1 MPVTMHVTNS
11 EKGGSGIASTTA
23 PVVAVK
29 DPYALSKDNP
39 FYNVA
44 NQLKK
49 EREEKES
56 AAKKSKD
63 KKNAQY
69 FSSNI
74 QSFVKSVNDVGGYV
88 GKEIGS
94 WSDQQK
100 VNDYLGMYDSLS
112 ENYKKLQDA
121 FVGNDYLR
129 DSMSEEDYKKTSEA
143 MDAIGKALDDGA
155 SYVRQAGEVYGQFGN
170 ADEYNRHVKLSGMSA
185 ENLQKMVD
193 SLDAE
198 REARDKSP
206 ASYEETLVAG
216 DRVEIPTKAY
226 EQFLKDSDAERVLYT
241 SYLNNAKYNEG
252 VKKYG
257 VDPKNMTYSEIMGIV
272 NSQAAYRRNPDV
284 YDFVRSFYDS
294 QNENYWYEKKA
305 EEFVDGLDAHERY
318 LYKKVIDMPAGG
330 LGMSGAVPANATNP
344 TKVNEIVKE
353 ISERTGDSEDVVKQ
367 NIELA
372 RWYFDSQKRAE
383 QQKNISEYV
392 GENVGN
398 AALANTGSILI
409 KLPAGVA
416 AFIDQ
421 TGQTIGNK
429 LSGTDAPVN
438 PNTPGQ
444 SLLNVSNDI
453 RDATRKQIEKKVS
466 AKLPTGAN
474 LGVFVYD
481 TIMNTAD
488 VVAQSL
494 VGGFVG
500 RGIGYALGLGA
511 DGINKAISAT
521 TGMIASSTAAANTV
535 QESLEDGYSNGMAV
549 ARGAIAGAIESIV
562 EAVQIDRLLKGLA
575 GGDSAIKAVLKG
587 ALSEGTEEVVTNI
600 LTEDLV
606 EFFSGNGTRISRL
619 TAEYEAAGYSKEGAL
634 RKAALDV
641 IGQDAETFVS
651 AAITGAV
658 FGGTEAAATRANDKA
673 NTKLAQDGINN
684 RIGGIGEIEFLKA
697 VNGEMVSAAEE
708 FNRTHN
714 DAQYKAVDD
723 EVLRRIAYI
732 QSVKEDIRNNSSLR
746 NVIGESGIQ
755 QEIQKLDANVQTLSE
770 IRSLIESG
778 RYDPSYQAEL
788 ILAKEEDLSKTTE
801 EQAKSQRNIL
811 KAAQM
816 YLSAFGSEKKAVEAA
831 KKTAAQENAR
841 AAELSAERSRL
852 TEALT
857 TADETQKVEINRRLQ
872 EIGKEIKRTA
882 RNVIR
887 AGKVEKALG
896 DQYRSAINSALGGN
910 EKELS
915 KRLTNAL
922 GRDVKV
928 AYDDNAKGFSSMKT
942 GADSST
948 LTVNPELILRTENAL
963 RQEFGEEYTGNLA
976 KEKLVHE
983 IAHAAA
989 RSDANFDAKVLDI
1002 YHLLRDNGLITDDD
1016 IDEAAT
1022 REAYKDTLKRY
1033 MATEP
1038 AKAEVRRLVEAG
1050 NAEADAIAAV
1060 ENAYIGEELVAQTLE
1075 WMERATNGQ
1084 LSREILGEKRN
1095 VFVQALNRIAEI
1107 FRSVAAKLKG
1117 VDNVNAAKT
1126 AGFADKIER
1135 FAREFAERGVAEM
1148 NEGKADA
1155 SQESAGA
1162 TQSADNAQGNSG
1174 EGAVASSESE
1184 ATTGTQE
1191 EDERQSLDVRTVEA
1205 VKNSEP
1211 VSGEDEVRY
1220 SIEFN
1225 EKMMDAARRANNG
1238 AVTKRIMD
1246 KAESDRAAVKRLF
1259 TDPKTSA
1266 SLGLPPDIIGK
1277 TYIPNSSYSGTE
1289 ENTTVCPRSLAA
1301 DALMDAVAESIGRPL
1316 TVEDTLAIS
1325 QEYWKYTDTP
1335 ECLYCYVA
1343 MDRKAYREFLGSY
1356 LKQRDDVLADI
1367 SSGMDKEAAYS
1378 KFLDGR
1384 KPTANMRKRFDMW
1397 VRNAEKGADLISTA
1411 DLASDDAMQKAAARG
1426 KNVRDQINDARKYAQ
1441 SASWAKKRIG
1451 YAAYDGHILRWKQN
1465 RIDSLN
1471 SHYGLRMYSF
1481 SDFSPAFILEN
1492 MQMITDAAV
1501 RKLKILAYTKD
1512 LNFVKIFAKTGMNI
1526 NVSVFAHEGKN
1537 GVMAQDGMQGADWTK
1552 ARKLRD
1558 EYGNVGITFVATN
1571 DGQVDWALA
1580 QEQDWI
1586 DVVIPFHL
1594 VRTGA
1599 KVADSFGWKNYTAM
1613 SSDVKTKAWTSANA
1627 ASVYPTEHQ
1636 NNKEKYFEALR
1647 KNNLEPRFAQWA
1659 ENPNYM
1665 KLVNETRQSAAE
1677 TSPVQPVFDLGAA
1690 EDAIEEMRKRGG
1702 YYVPIGGSEEVMRE
1716 IADEIASGI
1725 DGDERHSLATSI
1737 YIKDGHTDNGETVD
1751 FVNLILD
1758 GKKKGETRT
1767 HKSLTRKWVGIAKDG
1782 YVYGRVRFGD
1792 PYLIDKDSP
1801 EYADSYIEGTEYDIA
1816 DGEQKYY
1823 YPILEVED
1831 FRDAPKPITKHG
1843 NYAQYE
1849 DEDGGEDAEDV
1860 RYSYKFTT
1868 DGRPVAVIE
1877 EDILN
1882 GVPQNEWRS
1891 VAKKVLSKR
1900 FPDGVMVNGELVKVN
1915 RDSRNEFAKSA
1926 YSERLRRKKIDRFA
1940 DKMRLA
1946 ASLDDVIIA
1955 STNRIRDGVLL
1966 HDRDDNYVDF
1976 SHGDVLLL
1984 VDGKK
1989 YKADVVIGYTDQGE
2003 TVFYDVVRLSPTTFD
2018 IKNSGNN
2025 GHRDPA
2031 SASPNINVSATGK
2044 SVPQPEQKVKTSGE
2058 DSRSSLVLD
2067 SDYMSAIKRGDMA
2080 EVQRMVDEAA
2090 KAAGYAVKAYH
2101 GTPDFGFTVFD
2112 PSKSDDNTT
2121 LFFTESIDVAKTY
2134 AGRDVGGTKDI
2145 KDAKSF
2151 EYERGRKYTEEELK
2165 AAHDYVQKHYHVYGN
2180 TKINVEKQTVTHAG
2194 TRYSAKQIMDMA
2206 DRIAKKGIYGVYLNT
2221 DGFLVVDA
2229 NGERW
2234 SAIDAPEDFYE
2245 VTNNNLWGE
2254 KVPFVGTR
2262 DYARYAK
2269 LKGYRGITFKNVH
2282 DIGSRNTPVEHR
2294 IVKDGTALSTIH
2306 VLFDSNQVKS
2316 ADPVTYD
2323 DNGNVIPLS
2332 ERFNTD
2338 NEDIRYSLSDEQ
2350 RMKRQAENIAFLKKQ
2365 IQRGRSYAVSPS
2377 ALDKVWTEL
2386 RRGYGIDKADEQTV
2400 RDMFKIVDD
2409 MSMHKMNA
2417 DEGMARLNAMAREV
2431 LTNVYQIDDH
2441 LMREN
2446 EAFIQY
2452 IRSTPLSVPADN
2464 ESDLGG
2470 KYGDYRNANRRYVNL
2485 SREGTP
2491 VDSVYEQICDMF
2503 PGILNRSLKNPVE
2516 QIHAIVKEMRKLDPV
2531 DKPKYSDTMDS
2542 AAESFVSDVM
2552 AKMDRYSRKTFR
2564 SKSERDKEILRENAE
2579 RQAAAERNRSDVLR
2593 AREAEEYEKRVKRM
2607 ETQNRNTVNAYEARI
2622 QGIET
2627 AAARDAKEYERLLDR
2642 YMNRVQRLE
2651 DRERVRTLATY
2662 SDDIR
2667 RDARAIR
2674 SAAVSPNQKKF
2685 VPEDYRSA
2693 VQFVANWLEA
2703 VSRDGKKLGEPSDSW
2718 AAFPYVRSAFQ
2729 NLTQLYGEDFGA
2741 ISSTLLNQMESFV
2754 SDLSKLPQLSG
2765 SGVSSTAPAL
2775 TNQVAEYS
2783 GGLSDLGKATVFMQ
2797 DAYKLGRLLRK
2808 AIIDQ
2813 NRMVLDGK
2821 IRGANY
2827 IAGELVDDL
2836 NNRRNVEKEFNTLE
2850 TDEKG
2855 RIRSS
2860 SDSGKILERMEKS
2873 SRKTRRWISLNTMDG
2888 YSFLRRMGKVGDAL
2902 YDTLRAA
2909 QSEQIMHVQEYVKT
2923 LQDKLLKDQQ
2933 DGAKGVDLS
2942 RYIGDKQKTVT
2953 VTLSSGKKYTMTAAQ
2968 AMTIVTLY
2976 EREAGKSHIENGG
2989 VRLVHPKDKTLSA
3002 AVALKAEDVAA
3013 IAQNLDEDDRRVMK
3027 VMNDFIREQ
3036 CTEWGNEATLVRYGF
3051 HRFNA
3056 QHYFPITVDRN
3067 ALPSNVSAEGAK
3079 DYLQFNVQNV
3089 GFAKAADASA
3099 KAPVVID
3106 SFISVINRHVEGMAT
3121 YAAYLNAEDIVNRLM
3136 SAPGVKDAMQRSLG
3150 TGSVKYMTDMMT
3162 ELKQGNRGGSEDS
3175 LTQWWNKSAGHY
3187 KSAAVSYNLSTA
3199 LKQPLSIIRAAAVL
3213 DPKYILA
3220 AKRVPFSGTGK
3231 AAHEEMM
3238 QYSGIGVKKSVG
3250 YSDVG
3255 ISRDIN
3261 AQIGYEKK
3269 DLSKKVRNVSE
3280 FGMALAGYMDET
3292 TWDSIW
3298 IACREEVKDKKPDL
3312 TANHEA
3318 FMNEVAKRFAEVVA
3332 QTQVVDSPLDSSPLS
3347 RSKNPLARNVFAFT
3361 SEPIKG
3367 FNLLMN
3373 AMDDLINAEKGSI
3386 RQKQAAAQMARTA
3399 VITLVGWAAEASISA
3414 AFQMIR
3420 DEDDDE
3426 GEIAKEFGVKFGK
3439 QMLSNAY
3446 NAVPYVGQAVDIIL
3460 DAWKGYDFTDM
3471 GIAPL
3476 VEVIDSAKSVMDT
3489 LRNPENKSETFVKA
3503 GRDLVESMATFFGIP
3518 IRNFNRDVVA
3528 GLRLFFHSTNLYT
3541 AEYEMQKWFY
3551 NPKSSTAR
3559 EKHEFNSLLT
3569 DAYLSGNKKAFE
3581 HIYNDMRSMGL
3592 SPQTI
3597 MNGIAKDAYAQ
3608 DITSTGSTLTRY
3620 TPGSDA
3626 WYIGMKGIFD
3636 RDLTAPDGLEKELTR
3651 LYKATEEKGVL
3662 PKYKSDSYTVDG
3674 EAKELSVKD
3683 HEAVLAEYSKLYYEI
3698 ATILRNSPAYKNAD
3712 DTLKAYWMAQAERY
3726 AGAISI
3732 YRVDSEY
3739 NLRTKWWEKMKD
3751 KPYYDVAGY
3760 IITNLKP
3767 SKEDE

>member
-1 MPVTMHVTNS
+1 MPVEMRVTTM
-11 EKGGSGIASTTA
+11 EKGGSGNASTNTIGA
-23 PVVAVK
+23 K
-29 DPYALSKDNP
+29 NNSYTLSESNP
-39 FYNVA
+39 LYEA
-44 NQLKK
+44 SLRYKKKK
-49 EREEKES
+49 EEELEQENQKKLSEKRESDKKKAEYFSKTIQPFVSAYNQIVDATKGYFEGWQDERES
-56 AAKKSKD
+56 AYTKGMFTSLQENLQKL
-63 KKNAQY
+63 KN
-69 FSSNI
+69 
-74 QSFVKSVNDVGGYV
+74 SVSDNSYLQEVMSPDDYE
-88 GKEIGS
+88 KAISDLDLIGS
-94 WSDQQK
+94 
-100 VNDYLGMYDSLS
+100 SLS
-112 ENYKKLQDA
+112 DA
-121 FVGNDYLR
+121 VDYVSNASSVYSQFSDA
-129 DSMSEEDYKKTSEA
+129 DS
-143 MDAIGKALDDGA
+143 
-155 SYVRQAGEVYGQFGN
+155 
-170 ADEYNRHVKLSGMSA
+170 YNKHTRLSGMSA
-185 ENLQKMVD
+185 DDLQKQRDALDASREAKKQGMTTLTSSRD
-193 SLDAE
+193 QKKALDQLEEERPAYDAE
-198 REARDKSP
+198 RA
-206 ASYEETLVAG
+206 L
-216 DRVEIPTKAY
+216 
-226 EQFLKDSDAERVLYT
+226 LT

-257 VDPKNMTYSEIMGIV
+257 VDPKNMTYSEIKGIV
-272 NSQAAYRRNPDV
+272 DSQSAFRRNPDV
-284 YDFVRSFYDS
+284 YDFVRWFYDS
-294 QNENYWYEKKA
+294 KDENYWYGKKA
-305 EEFVDGLDAHERY
+305 EEFVAGLDAHDRY
-318 LYKKVIDMPAGG
+318 LYKKVADL
-330 LGMSGAVPANATNP
+330 LGTNGPGAVGAPGAVAAYGEVP
-344 TKVNEIVKE
+344 TVSAVTKKVNDLTKE
-353 ISERTGDSEDVVKQ
+353 ISERTGESEDVVKQ
-367 NIELA
+367 NIQMA
-372 RWYFDSQKRAE
+372 QWVFDAQNRAE
-383 QQKNISEYV
+383 QQEKISEYV
-392 GENVGN
+392 GENAGN
-398 AALANTGSILI
+398 AVLANAGSVLMNI
-409 KLPAGVA
+409 PAGTL
-416 AFIDQ
+416 AFLDQ
-421 TGQTIGNK
+421 AGQAVGNK

-453 RDATRKQIEKKVS
+453 RDSTRKQIEKKVS

-474 LGVFVYD
+474 LGVFAYD
-481 TIMNTAD
+481 MLMNTAD

-494 VGGFVG
+494 VGGVVG
-500 RGIGYALGLGA
+500 RGIGSALGLGA
-511 DGINKAISAT
+511 KGINKAISAT

-606 EFFSGNGTRISRL
+606 EFFFGNGTRISRL

-658 FGGTEAAATRANDKA
+658 FGGTEAAANRANDKA

-697 VNGEMVSAAEE
+697 VNGEMASAAEE

-723 EVLRRIAYI
+723 EVLRRIQYI
-732 QSVKEDIRNNSSLR
+732 QNVKEDIQKNSSLR

-770 IRSLIESG
+770 IHSLIESG

-788 ILAKEEDLSKTTE
+788 ISAKEEDLSKTTE
-801 EQAKSQRNIL
+801 EQAKSQRNVL

-857 TADETQKVEINRRLQ
+857 TADETQKVEINRRIQ
-872 EIGKEIKRTA
+872 EIGREIKRTA

-922 GRDVKV
+922 GREVKV

-942 GADSST
+942 GKDSST

-1095 VFVQALNRIAEI
+1095 IFVQALNRIAEI
-1107 FRSVAAKLKG
+1107 FRSVAAKMKG

-1184 ATTGTQE
+1184 ASTGTQG
-1191 EDERQSLDVRTVEA
+1191 EDERQSLVIGEETAVAEEGDTRYSIKSMRHDIAEGKMFDDLVSVGVFSREEADTLRDNLNKLVNYMIPFAGTVDMNEEYGRSNRPFRAYKPNSDPLYVISLDFSTLCRKRLMTQYVIEQLQLRENRPMTAEEQIAIRSMLLDYRKQNKALQVACAMCYVEA
-1205 VKNSEP
+1205 ARLKAPKQMERFFTNTEDILKTYFAKKDSEFNAKVRKAQEDFKVSRGYEADTPKSGMKGKDVTALNKMSSDMRRAYEPGKEQMAIIETAKKLPRSTFLTAANLTELSVNHPEIYDAYTSHIRASTRSKSLEGDIPYYYGDSEGIVSDSFIENVNAENGFRFDSWSDFQMKHMLDMITAVIELSVRKSKMHGYTKFPEMVRIFGKTGMMFNLSGVAAGNGFDADGNLAFSDVEGMAYEDAVKLRSDFPETAGFQCIGVSHDHIRALLRSGDIDYVIPYHTSGLNATLRRMVDIYGWKDYTGVQNAKKDPNAKKPANAENWQVEP
-1211 VSGEDEVRY
+1211 VWSEFFVSDGKDGYDCMKKTAQRYIDMCHERGLIPKFDEFTDEPNYWKLLIDRKMVNQKTGALIEQKPVRPDFDFGLIEDEVKREVSEY
-1220 SIEFN
+1220 DPKLEQDALNYVVDNFDAIGSRIRELKKIAPKKKLQTVGN
-1225 EKMMDAARRANNG
+1225 EVLQAYAEGSKVVEDERQSLEVKPSTITAAMDA
-1238 AVTKRIMD
+1238 
-1246 KAESDRAAVKRLF
+1246 
-1259 TDPKTSA
+1259 
-1266 SLGLPPDIIGK
+1266 
-1277 TYIPNSSYSGTE
+1277 
-1289 ENTTVCPRSLAA
+1289 
-1301 DALMDAVAESIGRPL
+1301 
-1316 TVEDTLAIS
+1316 
-1325 QEYWKYTDTP
+1325 
-1335 ECLYCYVA
+1335 
-1343 MDRKAYREFLGSY
+1343 
-1356 LKQRDDVLADI
+1356 
-1367 SSGMDKEAAYS
+1367 
-1378 KFLDGR
+1378 
-1384 KPTANMRKRFDMW
+1384 
-1397 VRNAEKGADLISTA
+1397 
-1411 DLASDDAMQKAAARG
+1411 
-1426 KNVRDQINDARKYAQ
+1426 
-1441 SASWAKKRIG
+1441 
-1451 YAAYDGHILRWKQN
+1451 
-1465 RIDSLN
+1465 
-1471 SHYGLRMYSF
+1471 
-1481 SDFSPAFILEN
+1481 
-1492 MQMITDAAV
+1492 
-1501 RKLKILAYTKD
+1501 
-1512 LNFVKIFAKTGMNI
+1512 
-1526 NVSVFAHEGKN
+1526 
-1537 GVMAQDGMQGADWTK
+1537 
-1552 ARKLRD
+1552 
-1558 EYGNVGITFVATN
+1558 
-1571 DGQVDWALA
+1571 
-1580 QEQDWI
+1580 
-1586 DVVIPFHL
+1586 
-1594 VRTGA
+1594 
-1599 KVADSFGWKNYTAM
+1599 
-1613 SSDVKTKAWTSANA
+1613 
-1627 ASVYPTEHQ
+1627 
-1636 NNKEKYFEALR
+1636 
-1647 KNNLEPRFAQWA
+1647 
-1659 ENPNYM
+1659 
-1665 KLVNETRQSAAE
+1665 
-1677 TSPVQPVFDLGAA
+1677 
-1690 EDAIEEMRKRGG
+1690 
-1702 YYVPIGGSEEVMRE
+1702 
-1716 IADEIASGI
+1716 
-1725 DGDERHSLATSI
+1725 
-1737 YIKDGHTDNGETVD
+1737 
-1751 FVNLILD
+1751 
-1758 GKKKGETRT
+1758 
-1767 HKSLTRKWVGIAKDG
+1767 
-1782 YVYGRVRFGD
+1782 
-1792 PYLIDKDSP
+1792 
-1801 EYADSYIEGTEYDIA
+1801 
-1816 DGEQKYY
+1816 
-1823 YPILEVED
+1823 
-1831 FRDAPKPITKHG
+1831 
-1843 NYAQYE
+1843 
-1849 DEDGGEDAEDV
+1849 
-1860 RYSYKFTT
+1860 
-1868 DGRPVAVIE
+1868 
-1877 EDILN
+1877 
-1882 GVPQNEWRS
+1882 
-1891 VAKKVLSKR
+1891 
-1900 FPDGVMVNGELVKVN
+1900 
-1915 RDSRNEFAKSA
+1915 
-1926 YSERLRRKKIDRFA
+1926 
-1940 DKMRLA
+1940 
-1946 ASLDDVIIA
+1946 
-1955 STNRIRDGVLL
+1955 
-1966 HDRDDNYVDF
+1966 
-1976 SHGDVLLL
+1976 
-1984 VDGKK
+1984 
-1989 YKADVVIGYTDQGE
+1989 
-2003 TVFYDVVRLSPTTFD
+2003 
-2018 IKNSGNN
+2018 
-2025 GHRDPA
+2025 
-2031 SASPNINVSATGK
+2031 
-2044 SVPQPEQKVKTSGE
+2044 
-2058 DSRSSLVLD
+2058 
-2067 SDYMSAIKRGDMA
+2067 DYMSAVERGDTETAQM
-2080 EVQRMVDEAA
+2080 MVDEAA
-2090 KAAGYAVKAYH
+2090 NVSMSKSKIRDKSGKLIPVYH
-2101 GTPDFGFTVFD
+2101 GTRDMFYKFDTSVNGGVNGTAEGFGIYTSDNPEVAAAYGD
-2112 PSKSDDNTT
+2112 RQIKMYANITKPATSTKKTITKSS
-2121 LFFTESIDVAKTY
+2121 LVKL
-2134 AGRDVGGTKDI
+2134 I
-2145 KDAKSF
+2145 KDTCQ
-2151 EYERGRKYTEEELK
+2151 R
-2165 AAHDYVQKHYHVYGN
+2165 Q
-2180 TKINVEKQTVTHAG
+2180 
-2194 TRYSAKQIMDMA
+2194 AKQMVEDGEYDSVREAIFDTWVSNYTYTYGSGMDAAYRETAENILNMNDNDMDIVQEIMSGMA
-2206 DRIAKKGIYGVYLNT
+2206 IRDYEEAYDFYHNSLTPITGI
-2221 DGFLVVDA
+2221 DGFVTAWEDA
-2229 NGERW
+2229 
-2234 SAIDAPEDFYE
+2234 A
-2245 VTNNNLWGE
+2245 TGE
-2254 KVPFVGTR
+2254 KSNIIL
-2262 DYARYAK
+2262 A
-2269 LKGYRGITFKNVH
+2269 
-2282 DIGSRNTPVEHR
+2282 
-2294 IVKDGTALSTIH
+2294 
-2306 VLFDSNQVKS
+2306 FDSHQLKS
-2316 ADPVTYD
+2316 ADAVTKD

-2332 ERFNTD
+2332 ERFNTEND
-2338 NEDIRYSLSDEQ
+2338 DIRYSLSDEQ

-2365 IQRGRSYAVSPS
+2365 IQRGRSYAVSSS
-2377 ALDKVWTEL
+2377 ALDKVWAEL

-2400 RDMFKIVDD
+2400 RDMFEIVDA
-2409 MSMHKMNA
+2409 MSMHKMDV

-2431 LTNVYQIDDH
+2431 LTNVYQVDDR

-2470 KYGDYRNANRRYVNL
+2470 KYGDYRNENRRYVNL

-2491 VDSVYEQICDMF
+2491 VESVYEQICDMF
-2503 PGILNRSLKNPVE
+2503 PGILDRSVTHPAD
-2516 QIHAIVKEMRKLDPV
+2516 QIHEIVDAMRSMDPEETPV
-2531 DKPKYSDTMDS
+2531 YSEVLGS
-2542 AAESFVSDVM
+2542 AAESFVSDIM
-2552 AKMDRYSRKTFR
+2552 AKMDRYSRETFR
-2564 SKSERDKEILRENAE
+2564 AKSDREKEILRENAE

-2627 AAARDAKEYERLLDR
+2627 AAARDAMQYREIINNLQNRMDEISVKNDR
-2642 YMNRVQRLE
+2642 R
-2651 DRERVRTLATY
+2651 DY
-2662 SDDIR
+2662 SSAIR
-2667 RDARAIR
+2667 RDARVIR
-2674 SAAVSPNQKKF
+2674 SAAVSPNQKRYI
-2685 VPEDYRSA
+2685 PEEHRKTIERIAEFLDK
-2693 VQFVANWLEA
+2693 
-2703 VSRDGKKLGEPSDSW
+2703 VSRYNGTYRMDMADMAVYKDIQSLAP
-2718 AAFPYVRSAFQ
+2718 
-2729 NLTQLYGEDFGA
+2729 LYGEDFADTAAYLVNEIDWTAGA
-2741 ISSTLLNQMESFV
+2741 DMAEDRV
-2754 SDLSKLPQLSG
+2754 
-2765 SGVSSTAPAL
+2765 APMVAL
-2775 TNQVAEYS
+2775 RVANN
-2783 GGLSDLGKATVFMQ
+2783 
-2797 DAYKLGRLLRK
+2797 AYKLGRLLRTSI
-2808 AIIDQ
+2808 ARQ

-2821 IRGANY
+2821 SRNANY
-2827 IAGELVDDL
+2827 ISGELIDSL

-2855 RIRSS
+2855 KLLSS
-2860 SDSGKILERMEKS
+2860 SDSGKLLERMEKRT
-2873 SRKTRRWISLNTMDG
+2873 RKTRKWISLNTMDG

-2953 VTLSSGKKYTMTAAQ
+2953 VTLSSGEKYTMTAAQ

-3002 AVALKAEDVAA
+3002 AVALKAADVAA
-3013 IAQNLDEDDRRVMK
+3013 IEQKLDADDRLVMK

-3036 CTEWGNEATLVRYGF
+3036 CTEWGNEATLERYGF
-3051 HRFNA
+3051 YRFNT

-3106 SFISVINRHVEGMAT
+3106 SFINVINRHVEGMAT
-3121 YAAYLNAEDIVNRLM
+3121 YSAYLNAEDIVNRLM

-3199 LKQPLSIIRAAAVL
+3199 LKQPISIVRAAAVL

-3255 ISRDIN
+3255 VSRDIN

-3269 DLSKKVRNVSE
+3269 DLSKKVRDVSE
-3280 FGMALAGYMDET
+3280 FGMALAGYMDER

-3312 TANHEA
+3312 TANHDA

-3399 VITLVGWAAEASISA
+3399 VITVVGWAAEASISA

-3518 IRNFNRDVVA
+3518 IRNFNRDA
-3528 GLRLFFHSTNLYT
+3528 IAAARLFFHSTDWYT
-3541 AEYEMQKWFY
+3541 AEYEMQKIFY

-3597 MNGIAKDAYAQ
+3597 MNGIVKDAYAQ
-3608 DITSTGSTLTRY
+3608 DITSSGTTLTRY

-3636 RDLTAPDGLEKELTR
+3636 RDLSAPDGLEKELTR

-3674 EAKELSVKD
+3674 ESREMSVKD
-3683 HEAVLAEYSKLYYEI
+3683 HEAVLSEYSKLYYEI

-3739 NLRTKWWEKMKD
+3739 ALRTKWWEKMKD

>member
-1 MPVTMHVTNS
+1 MPVEMRVTTM
-11 EKGGSGIASTTA
+11 EKGGSGNASTNTI
-23 PVVAVK
+23 K
-29 DPYALSKDNP
+29 NTNNSYTLSESNP
-39 FYNVA
+39 LYEA
-44 NQLKK
+44 SLRYKKKK
-49 EREEKES
+49 EEQEEQENQKKLSEKKES
-56 AAKKSKD
+56 D
-63 KKNAQY
+63 KKKAEY
-69 FSSNI
+69 FTKTI
-74 QSFVKSVNDVGGYV
+74 QPFVSAYNQVVDVSKGYFEGWQGEEDSKYTKGLFTSLQDNYNKLKDAV
-88 GKEIGS
+88 TDNSYLQEVMSPEDYEKTISDLDLIG
-94 WSDQQK
+94 
-100 VNDYLGMYDSLS
+100 NSLS
-112 ENYKKLQDA
+112 DAVNYVSNASSVYSQFTDA
-121 FVGNDYLR
+121 
-129 DSMSEEDYKKTSEA
+129 DS
-143 MDAIGKALDDGA
+143 
-155 SYVRQAGEVYGQFGN
+155 
-170 ADEYNRHVKLSGMSA
+170 YNKHTRLSGMTS
-185 ENLQKMVD
+185 EELQKEID
-193 SLDAE
+193 ALDKQISAMGNGDLFYDTMYVMGQPMKKSTEMSEKYESNLAELE
-198 REARDKSP
+198 REKK
-206 ASYEETLVAG
+206 EL
-216 DRVEIPTKAY
+216 
-226 EQFLKDSDAERVLYT
+226 T
-241 SYLNNAKYNEG
+241 SYRDAASLGENS
-252 VKKYG
+252 KKYG
-257 VDPKNMTYSEIMGIV
+257 VDPSKLSYEELTAYV
-272 NSQAAYRRNPDV
+272 NDGNLSIKEPEK
-284 YDFVRSFYDS
+284 YDFIKSY
-294 QNENYWYEKKA
+294 Y
-305 EEFVDGLDAHERY
+305 DGLDANEKADLFVKGLDPTTKDLYEKASELITKNSASNVAFSQTGSTLMEASADLKRVDELIGIISSRTGFDEQTVRKNIGMVQRYMNAERMEETGKAVAKAVDKDPV
-318 LYKKVIDMPAGG
+318 LSNIASVGLNLGGG
-330 LGMSGAVPANATNP
+330 LV
-344 TKVNEIVKE
+344 
-353 ISERTGDSEDVVKQ
+353 
-367 NIELA
+367 
-372 RWYFDSQKRAE
+372 
-383 QQKNISEYV
+383 
-392 GENVGN
+392 
-398 AALANTGSILI
+398 ALA
-409 KLPAGVA
+409 
-416 AFIDQ
+416 DQ
-421 TGQTIGNK
+421 VGQTIANK
-429 LSGTDAPVN
+429 IAGENEDIDT
-438 PNTPGQ
+438 NTAAQ
-444 SLLNVSNDI
+444 SIVKISDDI
-453 RDATRKQIEKKVS
+453 RNTTRKKIEKSTNVT
-466 AKLPTGAN
+466 LPSGAN
-474 LGVFVYD
+474 LGAYLYD
-481 TIMNTAD
+481 TAMGLAD
-488 VVAQSL
+488 VVAQTAT
-494 VGGFVG
+494 G
-500 RGIGYALGLGA
+500 RVIGAGLTGKAL
-511 DGINKAISAT
+511 NNAISST
-521 TGMIASSTAAANTV
+521 TSLIVGSNSAASTV
-535 QESLEDGYSNGMAV
+535 QESVENG
-549 ARGAIAGAIESIV
+549 ESSV
-562 EAVQIDRLLKGLA
+562 KALAKGLA
-575 GGDSAIKAVLKG
+575 VGLTESLIEKAGIDNVLNATLRGDAAAKVILRG
-587 ALSEGTEEVVTNI
+587 ALAEGTEEVLTNI
-600 LTEDLV
+600 ATEDFLEAYV
-606 EFFSGNGTRISRL
+606 FNGSTRYQKAFESYINQGLSR
-619 TAEYEAAGYSKEGAL
+619 EDAAKRASA
-634 RKAALDV
+634 DV
-641 IGQDAETFVS
+641 VAQDAETFLSS
-651 AAITGAV
+651 AFIGAV
-658 FGGTEAAATRANDKA
+658 FGGVTAVSNRANDKA

-684 RIGGIGEIEFLKA
+684 RIGGIGEIEFLKS
-697 VNGEMVSAAEE
+697 VNEEMASAAEE

-714 DAQYKAVDD
+714 DAQYKAVED
-723 EVLRRIAYI
+723 EVLRRITYI

-746 NVIGESGIQ
+746 NVIGESGIE
-755 QEIQKLDANVQTLSE
+755 QEIQKLDANEQTLSE
-770 IRSLIESG
+770 IRALIDSG
-778 RYDPSYQAEL
+778 NYDVSYQAEL
-788 ILAKEEDLSKTTE
+788 IRAKEEDLTKTTE
-801 EQAKSQRNIL
+801 EQAKSQRNVL

-831 KKTAAQENAR
+831 KKTAAQEKAR
-841 AAELSAERSRL
+841 AVELSAERNRL

-857 TADETQKVEINRRLQ
+857 TADETQKVEINRRIQ
-872 EIGKEIKRTA
+872 EIGREIKRTA

-922 GRDVKV
+922 GREVKV
-928 AYDDNAKGFSSMKT
+928 AYDDNANGFSSMKT

-989 RSDANFDAKVLDI
+989 RSDANFDANVLEI

-1148 NEGKADA
+1148 NEGKGIA
-1155 SQESAGA
+1155 SQESTGA
-1162 TQSADNAQGNSG
+1162 TQSADKARGNSG
-1174 EGAVASSESE
+1174 EGAGASGESE

-1191 EDERQSLDVRTVEA
+1191 EDERHSLDVRVVEA
-1205 VKNSEP
+1205 VRNGEP

-1238 AVTKRIMD
+1238 AVENRIMD
-1246 KAESDRAAVKRLF
+1246 KAESDRLAVKRLF

-1367 SSGMDKEAAYS
+1367 YSGMDKESAYS

-1397 VRNAEKGADLISTA
+1397 VRNADNGADMISME
-1411 DLASDDAMQKAAARG
+1411 DLASDDAMQKAADRG
-1426 KNVRDQINDARKYAQ
+1426 RNVRDQVNDARKYAQ

-1501 RKLKILAYTKD
+1501 RKLKMLAYTKD

-1537 GVMAQDGMQGADWTK
+1537 GVMAPDGMQGADWTK

-1580 QEQDWI
+1580 QDWI

-1665 KLVNETRQSAAE
+1665 KLVNETRQSAEE

-1725 DGDERHSLATSI
+1725 DGDERHSLDVEGDKITPTSTDAERMRI
-1737 YIKDGHTDNGETVD
+1737 LSGKTITDPPHASDLPDSSDISSWDDIDSRFGKEKLALVKKLASEFGVFKDYKNADIDLSFEFSANNFRESYSKQGRSYKRFAKMFSVFDGVVEKAVGIEAHLRDDYKPDPTLRNMYVLVSAFADGDEFIPVKMEIKEFSDKKNKLYVA
-1751 FVNLILD
+1751 VSLD
-1758 GKKKGETRT
+1758 GIKK
-1767 HKSLTRKWVGIAKDG
+1767 
-1782 YVYGRVRFGD
+1782 
-1792 PYLIDKDSP
+1792 
-1801 EYADSYIEGTEYDIA
+1801 TEVWK
-1816 DGEQKYY
+1816 Q
-1823 YPILEVED
+1823 
-1831 FRDAPKPITKHG
+1831 G
-1843 NYAQYE
+1843 NTASS
-1849 DEDGGEDAEDV
+1849 V
-1860 RYSYKFTT
+1860 T
-1868 DGRPVAVIE
+1868 
-1877 EDILN
+1877 
-1882 GVPQNEWRS
+1882 QNSRS
-1891 VAKKVLSKR
+1891 VIISIPDLMRNVKPSDVNFTKYFPKSMLTDEQRQSLEESK
-1900 FPDGVMVNGELVKVN
+1900 
-1915 RDSRNEFAKSA
+1915 
-1926 YSERLRRKKIDRFA
+1926 
-1940 DKMRLA
+1940 
-1946 ASLDDVIIA
+1946 
-1955 STNRIRDGVLL
+1955 
-1966 HDRDDNYVDF
+1966 
-1976 SHGDVLLL
+1976 
-1984 VDGKK
+1984 
-1989 YKADVVIGYTDQGE
+1989 
-2003 TVFYDVVRLSPTTFD
+2003 
-2018 IKNSGNN
+2018 
-2025 GHRDPA
+2025 
-2031 SASPNINVSATGK
+2031 
-2044 SVPQPEQKVKTSGE
+2044 
-2058 DSRSSLVLD
+2058 
-2067 SDYMSAIKRGDMA
+2067 
-2080 EVQRMVDEAA
+2080 
-2090 KAAGYAVKAYH
+2090 
-2101 GTPDFGFTVFD
+2101 
-2112 PSKSDDNTT
+2112 
-2121 LFFTESIDVAKTY
+2121 
-2134 AGRDVGGTKDI
+2134 
-2145 KDAKSF
+2145 
-2151 EYERGRKYTEEELK
+2151 
-2165 AAHDYVQKHYHVYGN
+2165 
-2180 TKINVEKQTVTHAG
+2180 
-2194 TRYSAKQIMDMA
+2194 
-2206 DRIAKKGIYGVYLNT
+2206 
-2221 DGFLVVDA
+2221 
-2229 NGERW
+2229 
-2234 SAIDAPEDFYE
+2234 
-2245 VTNNNLWGE
+2245 
-2254 KVPFVGTR
+2254 
-2262 DYARYAK
+2262 
-2269 LKGYRGITFKNVH
+2269 
-2282 DIGSRNTPVEHR
+2282 
-2294 IVKDGTALSTIH
+2294 
-2306 VLFDSNQVKS
+2306 
-2316 ADPVTYD
+2316 
-2323 DNGNVIPLS
+2323 
-2332 ERFNTD
+2332 
-2338 NEDIRYSLSDEQ
+2338 DIRYSVVSAKELSSDEQ
-2350 RMKRQAENIAFLKKQ
+2350 RMKRMEEDKAFLEADFAKAERTSTVDEKKELGADL
-2365 IQRGRSYAVSPS
+2365 IRRFD
-2377 ALDKVWTEL
+2377 LDKATAPKKL
-2386 RRGYGIDKADEQTV
+2386 
-2400 RDMFKIVDD
+2400 RDMFLLLERYATLASASDDAQEKSTAEAEAQPKSNRTYKIGDEVQKLEEVTSQIRQISRELIAESGGLDAELLLSENDAKGKEIIEEQANNLEMAAMLGYYAPVDEND
-2409 MSMHKMNA
+2409 TSNA
-2417 DEGMARLNAMAREV
+2417 YKARLSAIRKNM
-2431 LTNVYQIDDH
+2431 N
-2441 LMREN
+2441 MRMSR
-2446 EAFIQY
+2446 Y
-2452 IRSTPLSVPADN
+2452 IRRL
-2464 ESDLGG
+2464 
-2470 KYGDYRNANRRYVNL
+2470 
-2485 SREGTP
+2485 
-2491 VDSVYEQICDMF
+2491 
-2503 PGILNRSLKNPVE
+2503 
-2516 QIHAIVKEMRKLDPV
+2516 
-2531 DKPKYSDTMDS
+2531 
-2542 AAESFVSDVM
+2542 
-2552 AKMDRYSRKTFR
+2552 
-2564 SKSERDKEILRENAE
+2564 E
-2579 RQAAAERNRSDVLR
+2579 RQADRITDLEDSAGGEKYRETIKKRTKAMRSMANNPNRKRFVEEKN
-2593 AREAEEYEKRVKRM
+2593 RE
-2607 ETQNRNTVNAYEARI
+2607 TVREI
-2622 QGIET
+2622 T
-2627 AAARDAKEYERLLDR
+2627 DWLDR
-2642 YMNRVQRLE
+2642 VADATTAGGVGNLE
-2651 DRERVRTLATY
+2651 TELSTDALA
-2662 SDDIR
+2662 
-2667 RDARAIR
+2667 
-2674 SAAVSPNQKKF
+2674 VM
-2685 VPEDYRSA
+2685 E
-2693 VQFVANWLEA
+2693 
-2703 VSRDGKKLGEPSDSW
+2703 KKLLSLGDVFDEDSVDLMKMLLQQM
-2718 AAFPYVRSAFQ
+2718 AVNRDSYLEKEVNRE
-2729 NLTQLYGEDFGA
+2729 LA
-2741 ISSTLLNQMESFV
+2741 I
-2754 SDLSKLPQLSG
+2754 
-2765 SGVSSTAPAL
+2765 
-2775 TNQVAEYS
+2775 
-2783 GGLSDLGKATVFMQ
+2783 
-2797 DAYKLGRLLRK
+2797 GRLLKTEKNLAWMMYK
-2808 AIIDQ
+2808 ALRDQ
-2813 NRMVLDGK
+2813 NRMELNGREYV
-2821 IRGANY
+2821 ANY
-2827 IAGELVDDL
+2827 IAGDL
-2836 NNRRNVEKEFNTLE
+2836 IESLNSRRNVEKEFNTLE

-2855 RIRSS
+2855 KILSS

-2873 SRKTRRWISLNTMDG
+2873 TRKTRRWISLNTMDG
-2888 YSFLRRMGKVGDAL
+2888 YSFLRRMGKVGESL
-2902 YDTLRAA
+2902 YNTLRTA

-2923 LQDKLLKDQQ
+2923 MQDKLLKDQQ

-2953 VTLSSGKKYTMTAAQ
+2953 VTLSNGEKYTMTAAQ

-3036 CTEWGNEATLVRYGF
+3036 CTEWGNEATLERYGF
-3051 HRFNA
+3051 YRFNT

-3067 ALPSNVSAEGAK
+3067 ALPSNVSAESAK

-3136 SAPGVKDAMQRSLG
+3136 SAPGVKDAMQRSIG
-3150 TGSVKYMTDMMT
+3150 TGAVKYMTDMMT
-3162 ELKQGNRGGSEDS
+3162 ELKQGNRGGSEDA

-3199 LKQPLSIIRAAAVL
+3199 LKQPISIVRAAAVL

-3231 AAHEEMM
+3231 AAHEEML

-3255 ISRDIN
+3255 VSRDIN

-3269 DLSKKVRNVSE
+3269 DLSKKVRDVSE
-3280 FGMALAGYMDET
+3280 FGMALAGYMDER

-3312 TANHEA
+3312 TANHDA
-3318 FMNEVAKRFAEVVA
+3318 FMREVAKRFAEVVA

-3439 QMLSNAY
+3439 QMMSNAY
-3446 NAVPYVGQAVDIIL
+3446 NVVPYIGQAVDIIL

-3476 VEVIDSAKSVMDT
+3476 VDVIDSAKSVMDT
-3489 LRNPENKSETFVKA
+3489 LRNPENKSETIVKA
-3503 GRDLVESMATFFGIP
+3503 GRDFVESVATFFGIP
-3518 IRNFNRDVVA
+3518 IRNFARDAFAVA
-3528 GLRLFFHSTNLYT
+3528 RLLFHGTDWYIH
-3541 AEYEMQKWFY
+3541 EYEMQKWFY

-3636 RDLTAPDGLEKELTR
+3636 RDLSAPDGLEKELTR

-3674 EAKELSVKD
+3674 ESKEMSVKD
-3683 HEAVLAEYSKLYYEI
+3683 HEKVLAEYSKLYYEI

-3760 IITNLKP
+3760 IIQNLKP

>member
-1 MPVTMHVTNS
+1 MPVTMSVTRT
-11 EKGGSGIASTTA
+11 EKGGSGNASTTA
-23 PVVAVK
+23 PASTK
-29 DPYALSKDNP
+29 TGFLQSISKDSPYYEDAQKILEDRRSKEESENR
-39 FYNVA
+39 
-44 NQLKK
+44 KK
-49 EREEKES
+49 GQQN
-56 AAKKSKD
+56 AK
-63 KKNAQY
+63 Y
-69 FSSNI
+69 FSENI
-74 QSFVKSVNDVGGYV
+74 QPFVKTYDYVTGY
-88 GKEIGS
+88 IGNGIGN
-94 WSDQQK
+94 WSNQQK
-100 VNDYLGMYDSLS
+100 VNDYIGMYDSLS

-129 DSMSEEDYKKTSEA
+129 ESMSEEDYKKASEA
-143 MDAIGKALDDGA
+143 MDAIGKALEDGTA
-155 SYVRQAGEVYGQFGN
+155 YVRQVGEVYGQFGN
-170 ADEYNRHVKLSGMSA
+170 ADEYNRHVQLSGMSA
-185 ENLQKMVD
+185 DDLQKQRDALDASREAKKQGMTTLTSSREQKKALD
-193 SLDAE
+193 QLEEERPAYDAE
-198 REARDKSP
+198 RA
-206 ASYEETLVAG
+206 L
-216 DRVEIPTKAY
+216 
-226 EQFLKDSDAERVLYT
+226 LT

-294 QNENYWYEKKA
+294 QNENYWYGKKA

-318 LYKKVIDMPAGG
+318 LYKTVADLLGTNGSAGVSA
-330 LGMSGAVPANATNP
+330 SGAAPARVSNTA
-344 TKVNEIVKE
+344 KVNELTKE
-353 ISERTGDSEDVVKQ
+353 ISERTGESEDVVKQ
-367 NIELA
+367 NIQMA
-372 RWYFDSQKRAE
+372 QWVFDAQNRAE
-383 QQKNISEYV
+383 QQEKISEYV
-392 GENVGN
+392 SANAGN
-398 AALANTGSILI
+398 AALANAGSVLI
-409 KLPAGVA
+409 NLPAGVA
-416 AFIDQ
+416 AFLDQ

-429 LSGTDAPVN
+429 LNGTDAPVN

-474 LGVFVYD
+474 LGVFAYD
-481 TIMNTAD
+481 TLMNTAD
-488 VVAQSL
+488 VVAQTL
-494 VGGFVG
+494 VGGVVG
-500 RGIGYALGLGA
+500 RGIGSALGLGA
-511 DGINKAISAT
+511 NGINKAISAT
-521 TGMIASSTAAANTV
+521 TGMIASSSAAANTV

-606 EFFSGNGTRISRL
+606 EFFFGNGARISRL

-723 EVLRRIAYI
+723 EVLRRIQYI
-732 QSVKEDIRNNSSLR
+732 QDVKEDIQKNSSLR

-770 IRSLIESG
+770 IHSLIESG

-788 ILAKEEDLSKTTE
+788 ISAKEEDLTKTTE
-801 EQAKSQRNIL
+801 EQAKSQRNVL

-831 KKTAAQENAR
+831 KKTAVQENAR
-841 AAELSAERSRL
+841 ATELSEERNRL

-857 TADETQKVEINRRLQ
+857 TADEAQKVEINRRLQ
-872 EIGKEIKRTA
+872 EIGREIKRTA

-887 AGKVEKALG
+887 AGKVEKALS
-896 DQYRSAINSALGGN
+896 DQYRSAINTALGGN
-910 EKELS
+910 EKQLS
-915 KRLTNAL
+915 KKLTNVL
-922 GRDVKV
+922 GREVKV
-928 AYDDNAKGFSSMKT
+928 TYDDNAKGFSSMRT

-948 LTVNPELILRTENAL
+948 LTVNPELILRTENEL
-963 RQEFGEEYTGNLA
+963 RREIEASGGVYTGNKA

-989 RSDANFDAKVLDI
+989 RTDASFTRNGMDV
-1002 YHLLRDNGLITDDD
+1002 YRLLVDNGLITSED
-1016 IDEAAT
+1016 IDEKAT
-1022 REAYKDTLKRY
+1022 REAYESTLQGY
-1033 MATEP
+1033 MATES

-1050 NAEADAIAAV
+1050 NSEADAVAAV
-1060 ENAYIGEELVAQTLE
+1060 REEYIGEELVAQMLE

-1148 NEGKADA
+1148 NEGKAA
-1155 SQESAGA
+1155 VSQESAGA
-1162 TQSADNAQGNSG
+1162 TQSADNAHGNSG

-1184 ATTGTQE
+1184 PSTGTQK
-1191 EDERQSLDVRTVEA
+1191 EDERFSLVMTRPDGIEVYETSDSVLKLPWKERKKRYLKFITKDYIGRTAKFIRNGHVYYA
-1205 VKNSEP
+1205 
-1211 VSGEDEVRY
+1211 
-1220 SIEFN
+1220 EFDRSN
-1225 EKMMDAARRANNG
+1225 AK
-1238 AVTKRIMD
+1238 
-1246 KAESDRAAVKRLF
+1246 KAIYGDNRSDLKGF
-1259 TDPKTSA
+1259 
-1266 SLGLPPDIIGK
+1266 
-1277 TYIPNSSYSGTE
+1277 
-1289 ENTTVCPRSLAA
+1289 
-1301 DALMDAVAESIGRPL
+1301 DALVNTGADGYVFEL
-1316 TVEDTLAIS
+1316 VENA
-1325 QEYWKYTDTP
+1325 KYHHSSK
-1335 ECLYCYVA
+1335 
-1343 MDRKAYREFLGSY
+1343 DRKNHASTNYFDYFVKTVQIDGSVF
-1356 LKQRDDVLADI
+1356 DVLADVKKQYNNDGGYIYTLRLVENKNVKASPKQGGQAPLKSSDNALTDNSI
-1367 SSGMDKEAAYS
+1367 SQNDPSVNKESVDERFSLESESERGIYAIESYAEISRKQMELNQRENELRERKREIQNNPELLRVMDEYSDLFNEMRELLPKRRKGTATQEELDRIEEIKVTRDEMTDRISKLQESIGLNAIAKEETEIREMKEALRIAADEAWEREGAEREERAIKKAGVSAEEYFRKKS
-1378 KFLDGR
+1378 IKVFKTTSNFNEAGYLLPDGKLLDFSGGERNHRYRDHREIGEIYEATNGTAALNRFLRDGNIR
-1384 KPTANMRKRFDMW
+1384 VM
-1397 VRNAEKGADLISTA
+1397 AESPGI
-1411 DLASDDAMQKAAARG
+1411 DLASLVEPTSEQYSAIRRFINSHGLREGQFFVDFSDAEGRRSGNYSYAGRVSADRI
-1426 KNVRDQINDARKYAQ
+1426 IND
-1441 SASWAKKRIG
+1441 I
-1451 YAAYDGHILRWKQN
+1451 
-1465 RIDSLN
+1465 
-1471 SHYGLRMYSF
+1471 
-1481 SDFSPAFILEN
+1481 
-1492 MQMITDAAV
+1492 
-1501 RKLKILAYTKD
+1501 
-1512 LNFVKIFAKTGMNI
+1512 
-1526 NVSVFAHEGKN
+1526 
-1537 GVMAQDGMQGADWTK
+1537 
-1552 ARKLRD
+1552 
-1558 EYGNVGITFVATN
+1558 
-1571 DGQVDWALA
+1571 
-1580 QEQDWI
+1580 
-1586 DVVIPFHL
+1586 
-1594 VRTGA
+1594 
-1599 KVADSFGWKNYTAM
+1599 
-1613 SSDVKTKAWTSANA
+1613 
-1627 ASVYPTEHQ
+1627 
-1636 NNKEKYFEALR
+1636 KYFY
-1647 KNNLEPRFAQWA
+1647 Q
-1659 ENPNYM
+1659 
-1665 KLVNETRQSAAE
+1665 T
-1677 TSPVQPVFDLGAA
+1677 
-1690 EDAIEEMRKRGG
+1690 
-1702 YYVPIGGSEEVMRE
+1702 
-1716 IADEIASGI
+1716 
-1725 DGDERHSLATSI
+1725 
-1737 YIKDGHTDNGETVD
+1737 
-1751 FVNLILD
+1751 
-1758 GKKKGETRT
+1758 GETRAQSELDQFRF
-1767 HKSLTRKWVGIAKDG
+1767 SLPTDSMG
-1782 YVYGRVRFGD
+1782 YK
-1792 PYLIDKDSP
+1792 LS
-1801 EYADSYIEGTEYDIA
+1801 E
-1816 DGEQKYY
+1816 EQQ
-1823 YPILEVED
+1823 EF
-1831 FRDAPKPITKHG
+1831 FRDSVVR
-1843 NYAQYE
+1843 
-1849 DEDGGEDAEDV
+1849 DEDG
-1860 RYSYKFTT
+1860 R
-1868 DGRPVAVIE
+1868 
-1877 EDILN
+1877 L
-1882 GVPQNEWRS
+1882 
-1891 VAKKVLSKR
+1891 KV
-1900 FPDGVMVNGELVKVN
+1900 M
-1915 RDSRNEFAKSA
+1915 
-1926 YSERLRRKKIDRFA
+1926 
-1940 DKMRLA
+1940 
-1946 ASLDDVIIA
+1946 
-1955 STNRIRDGVLL
+1955 
-1966 HDRDDNYVDF
+1966 
-1976 SHGDVLLL
+1976 
-1984 VDGKK
+1984 
-1989 YKADVVIGYTDQGE
+1989 
-2003 TVFYDVVRLSPTTFD
+2003 
-2018 IKNSGNN
+2018 
-2025 GHRDPA
+2025 
-2031 SASPNINVSATGK
+2031 
-2044 SVPQPEQKVKTSGE
+2044 
-2058 DSRSSLVLD
+2058 
-2067 SDYMSAIKRGDMA
+2067 
-2080 EVQRMVDEAA
+2080 
-2090 KAAGYAVKAYH
+2090 YH
-2101 GTPDFGFTVFD
+2101 GTPSGDFTVFRD
-2112 PSKSDDNTT
+2112 GTY
-2121 LFFTESIDVAKTY
+2121 FTENKWYADLYQNPGASSINSRKTVTNPKTY
-2134 AGRDVGGTKDI
+2134 K
-2145 KDAKSF
+2145 
-2151 EYERGRKYTEEELK
+2151 
-2165 AAHDYVQKHYHVYGN
+2165 
-2180 TKINVEKQTVTHAG
+2180 
-2194 TRYSAKQIMDMA
+2194 
-2206 DRIAKKGIYGVYLNT
+2206 VYLNIKKPF
-2221 DGFLVVDA
+2221 DIADA
-2229 NGERW
+2229 EARDIYINEYIKGGNAVGINPYL
-2234 SAIDAPEDFYE
+2234 SDAE
-2245 VTNNNLWGE
+2245 
-2254 KVPFVGTR
+2254 
-2262 DYARYAK
+2262 YAK
-2269 LKGYRGITFKNVH
+2269 ISSIDWTEGEDLREFLIDNEYDYDGLVLDEGAVGGYGDDVKYRGKSYVIFH
-2282 DIGSRNTPVEHR
+2282 PEQ
-2294 IVKDGTALSTIH
+2294 VKDVENKTPTSST
-2306 VLFDSNQVKS
+2306 
-2316 ADPVTYD
+2316 
-2323 DNGNVIPLS
+2323 
-2332 ERFNTD
+2332 
-2338 NEDIRYSLSDEQ
+2338 DIRYSLSDEQ
-2350 RMKRQAENIAFLKKQ
+2350 RKKRQAENIAFLKKQ

-2377 ALDKVWTEL
+2377 ALDKVWAEL

-2400 RDMFKIVDD
+2400 RSMFEIVDA
-2409 MSMHKMNA
+2409 MSMHKMDA

-2431 LTNVYQIDDH
+2431 LTNVYQVDDK

-2503 PGILNRSLKNPVE
+2503 PGILDRSVSHPAD
-2516 QIHAIVKEMRKLDPV
+2516 QIHEIVDAMRSMDPEETPV
-2531 DKPKYSDTMDS
+2531 YSEVLGS
-2542 AAESFVSDVM
+2542 AAESFVSNVM
-2552 AKMDRYSRKTFR
+2552 AKMDRYSRETFR
-2564 SKSERDKEILRENAE
+2564 SKSERDKEILRDNAE

-2593 AREAEEYEKRVKRM
+2593 AREADEYEKRVKRM

-2622 QGIET
+2622 QGIEM
-2627 AAARDAKEYERLLDR
+2627 AAARDAVQYREIINNLQNRMDELGAKNDR
-2642 YMNRVQRLE
+2642 R
-2651 DRERVRTLATY
+2651 DY
-2662 SDDIR
+2662 SDALR
-2667 RDARAIR
+2667 RDARVIR
-2674 SAAVSPNQKKF
+2674 SAAVSPNQKRF
-2685 VPEDYRSA
+2685 IPEEYRKTIERIA
-2693 VQFVANWLEA
+2693 DFLDK
-2703 VSRDGKKLGEPSDSW
+2703 VSRYNGTYRTDMADMAVYKDIQSLAP
-2718 AAFPYVRSAFQ
+2718 
-2729 NLTQLYGEDFGA
+2729 LYGDDFAQMAAYLVNEIDWTAGADMAEDR
-2741 ISSTLLNQMESFV
+2741 V
-2754 SDLSKLPQLSG
+2754 
-2765 SGVSSTAPAL
+2765 APMAAL
-2775 TNQVAEYS
+2775 RVA
-2783 GGLSDLGKATVFMQ
+2783 Q
-2797 DAYKLGRLLRK
+2797 NAYRLGRLLRTSI
-2808 AIIDQ
+2808 ARQ

-2821 IRGANY
+2821 SRNANHV
-2827 IAGELVDDL
+2827 AGELVDDL

-2850 TDEKG
+2850 MDAKG
-2855 RIRSS
+2855 KIRSS
-2860 SDSGKILERMEKS
+2860 SDSGKYLERLEKRT
-2873 SRKTRRWISLNTMDG
+2873 RKTRKWISLNTMDG

-2909 QSEQIMHVQEYVKT
+2909 QSEQIMHVQEYVNT

-2953 VTLSSGKKYTMTAAQ
+2953 VTLSNGEKYTMTAAQ

-3002 AVALKAEDVAA
+3002 AVALKAADVAA
-3013 IAQNLDEDDRRVMK
+3013 IEQKLDADDRRVMK

-3036 CTEWGNEATLVRYGF
+3036 CTEWGNEATLERYGF

-3079 DYLQFNVQNV
+3079 NYLQFNVQNV

-3162 ELKQGNRGGSEDS
+3162 ELKQGNRGGSEDA

-3199 LKQPLSIIRAAAVL
+3199 LKQPISIVRAAAVL

-3255 ISRDIN
+3255 VSRDIN

-3269 DLSKKVRNVSE
+3269 DLSKKVRDVSE
-3280 FGMALAGYMDET
+3280 FGMALAGYMDEW

-3298 IACREEVKDKKPDL
+3298 IACREEVRDKKPDL
-3312 TANHEA
+3312 AANHEA
-3318 FMNEVAKRFAEVVA
+3318 FMREVAKRFADVVA

-3347 RSKNPLARNVFAFT
+3347 RSKSPLARNVFAFT

-3399 VITLVGWAAEASISA
+3399 VITVVGWAAEASISA

-3426 GEIAKEFGVKFGK
+3426 GELVKEFGVKFGK
-3439 QMLSNAY
+3439 QMMSNAY
-3446 NAVPYVGQAVDIIL
+3446 NVVPYIGQLVDIVV
-3460 DAWKGYDFTDM
+3460 DTWKGYDFTDM

-3476 VEVIDSAKSVMDT
+3476 VDVIDSANSVMDT
-3489 LRNPENKSETFVKA
+3489 LRNPDNKSETIVKA
-3503 GRDLVESMATFFGIP
+3503 GRDFVESVATFFGIP

-3528 GLRLFFHSTNLYT
+3528 GLRLFFHGTDWYT
-3541 AEYEMQKWFY
+3541 AEYEMQKIFY

-3569 DAYLSGNKKAFE
+3569 DAYLSGNKEAFE

-3592 SPQTI
+3592 TPQTI

-3608 DITSTGSTLTRY
+3608 DITSSGSTLTRY

-3636 RDLTAPDGLEKELTR
+3636 RDLSAPDGLEKELTR

-3662 PKYKSDSYTVDG
+3662 PKYKSDSYTVNG
-3674 EAKELSVKD
+3674 EDKKMSVKD
-3683 HEAVLAEYSKLYYEI
+3683 HEAVLAEYSTLYYEI

-3726 AGAISI
+3726 AGAVSI

-3760 IITNLKP
+3760 ILTNLKP

>member
-1 MPVTMHVTNS
+1 MPVTMHVTTM
-11 EKGGSGIASTTA
+11 EKGGSGNASTTA
-23 PVVAVK
+23 SASTK
-29 DPYALSKDNP
+29 TGFLQSISKGSPYYEEAQKLLEDRRAKEESDK
-39 FYNVA
+39 
-44 NQLKK
+44 QKK
-49 EREEKES
+49 GQRN
-56 AAKKSKD
+56 AK
-63 KKNAQY
+63 Y
-69 FSSNI
+69 FSENI
-74 QSFVKSVNDVGGYV
+74 QPFVKTYDYVTGYIGNGIVN
-88 GKEIGS
+88 
-94 WSDQQK
+94 WSDQHK

-129 DSMSEEDYKKTSEA
+129 DSMSEEDYRKTSEA
-143 MDAIGKALDDGA
+143 MDAIGKALEDGTA
-155 SYVRQAGEVYGQFGN
+155 YVRQAGEVYGQFGN
-170 ADEYNRHVKLSGMSA
+170 ADEYNRHVQLSGMSA
-185 ENLQKMVD
+185 DDLQKQRD
-193 SLDAE
+193 ALDAS
-198 REARDKSP
+198 REAKKQGMTTLTSSREQKKALDQLEEERP
-206 ASYEETLVAG
+206 AY
-216 DRVEIPTKAY
+216 
-226 EQFLKDSDAERVLYT
+226 DSERALLT

-294 QNENYWYEKKA
+294 QNENYWYGKKA
-305 EEFVDGLDAHERY
+305 EEFVSGLDVVTADWLKRASDAMDVLNSTSSDGQSQAGAAQTIKRANEVLRQKHGWDEKEVYNNISLSKPYFDAQDRAKQQGIIEGAVKDNPI
-318 LYKKVIDMPAGG
+318 LSNALTVATNIPGSLLALGDVASQFITNKVTGNDAPINTNSSG
-330 LGMSGAVPANATNP
+330 LG
-344 TKVNEIVKE
+344 
-353 ISERTGDSEDVVKQ
+353 
-367 NIELA
+367 
-372 RWYFDSQKRAE
+372 
-383 QQKNISEYV
+383 
-392 GENVGN
+392 
-398 AALANTGSILI
+398 
-409 KLPAGVA
+409 
-416 AFIDQ
+416 
-421 TGQTIGNK
+421 
-429 LSGTDAPVN
+429 
-438 PNTPGQ
+438 
-444 SLLNVSNDI
+444 LLNLTNDI
-453 RDATRKQIEKKVS
+453 RNSTKKEIEKKVS
-466 AKLPTGAN
+466 AKLPTGTN

-481 TIMNTAD
+481 NIMNIAD
-488 VVAQSL
+488 MSVSGLA
-494 VGGFVG
+494 
-500 RGIGYALGLGA
+500 GYALGAAPGLTGEA
-511 DGINKAISAT
+511 LSKAVANAT
-521 TGMIASSTAAANTV
+521 SMIVGSSAAANSI
-535 QESLEDGYSNGMAV
+535 QQYLEDGYSDVDAI
-549 ARGAIAGAIESIV
+549 ARGAVVGAIEGISEKLQV
-562 EAVQIDRLLKGLA
+562 DTLLNGLIR
-575 GGDSAIKAVLKG
+575 GDG
-587 ALSEGTEEVVTNI
+587 ALKTILRGALTEGSEEVVSNI
-600 LTEDLV
+600 LAEDVMEALLQ
-606 EFFSGNGTRISRL
+606 NGTRISRL

-651 AAITGAV
+651 SAITGAV

-684 RIGGIGEIEFLKA
+684 ELGGIGEIEFLKA
-697 VNGEMVSAAEE
+697 VNGEMVAAAEE

-714 DAQYKAVDD
+714 DAQYKAVGD
-723 EVLRRIAYI
+723 EVLRRIQYI
-732 QSVKEDIRNNSSLR
+732 QDVKEDIRNNSSLR

-788 ILAKEEDLSKTTE
+788 ILAKEEDLTKTTE
-801 EQAKSQRNIL
+801 EQAKSQRNVL

-841 AAELSAERSRL
+841 AAELSAERNRL
-852 TEALT
+852 TQALT
-857 TADETQKVEINRRLQ
+857 TADEAQKVEINRRIQ
-872 EIGKEIKRTA
+872 EIGREIKRTA

-922 GRDVKV
+922 GREVKV

-989 RSDANFDAKVLDI
+989 RSDANFDAKVLEI

-1148 NEGKADA
+1148 NGGKAA
-1155 SQESAGA
+1155 VSRESAGA
-1162 TQSADNAQGNSG
+1162 TQSADNVQGNSG

-1184 ATTGTQE
+1184 STTGTQE

-1259 TDPKTSA
+1259 TDPKTSD

-1537 GVMAQDGMQGADWTK
+1537 GVMAQDGMQGADWTE

-1580 QEQDWI
+1580 QDWI

-1636 NNKEKYFEALR
+1636 NNKGKYFEALR

-1725 DGDERHSLATSI
+1725 DADERHSLEVGGTQKNNVITVGMSDSERARILSEKTVIAPVYTGEADASIERERNDLNKKSDLAKAALMRIGEEFGVFTSYDI
-1737 YIKDGHTDNGETVD
+1737 DDIDVQVSFSRRNLRESVFKGADTEQLAKLIPVLGESVKNAIGIERHNNRYYYDTMTASFCELLGAYVDNNRV
-1751 FVNLILD
+1751 VPV
-1758 GKKKGETRT
+1758 R
-1767 HKSLTRKWVGIAKDG
+1767 
-1782 YVYGRVRFGD
+1782 YGLK
-1792 PYLIDKDSP
+1792 YLIDGKSVLYVVVDQP
-1801 EYADSYIEGTEYDIA
+1801 GFEIT
-1816 DGEQKYY
+1816 EQKN
-1823 YPILEVED
+1823 
-1831 FRDAPKPITKHG
+1831 KT
-1843 NYAQYE
+1843 
-1849 DEDGGEDAEDV
+1849 
-1860 RYSYKFTT
+1860 
-1868 DGRPVAVIE
+1868 
-1877 EDILN
+1877 
-1882 GVPQNEWRS
+1882 
-1891 VAKKVLSKR
+1891 
-1900 FPDGVMVNGELVKVN
+1900 GVMVAHMLHDGGIRTARPVYDISVPHIFANVNTKDILRYVPEDFLNEEQRKTKWEGIAETIKYTDNKNDEAYAECIKKGDLRHAHAMVIAAAKDHGYTVEAWHGSRNSFTSFSREKLGSSTRTKASERWFFAADKETAESYHPYSVMKKLEEQGYWKSGSADSMKQKGELYHLFLKMENPLEVDVAGYDYDSH
-1915 RDSRNEFAKSA
+1915 RDNADAFVEYLDQAERDGNDGIILYHVRDNNLNTSAEESTDYLFKNPSQAKSA
-1926 YSERLRRKKIDRFA
+1926 
-1940 DKMRLA
+1940 
-1946 ASLDDVIIA
+1946 DVI
-1955 STNRIRDGVLL
+1955 V
-1966 HDRDDNYVDF
+1966 
-1976 SHGDVLLL
+1976 
-1984 VDGKK
+1984 
-1989 YKADVVIGYTDQGE
+1989 
-2003 TVFYDVVRLSPTTFD
+2003 
-2018 IKNSGNN
+2018 
-2025 GHRDPA
+2025 
-2031 SASPNINVSATGK
+2031 
-2044 SVPQPEQKVKTSGE
+2044 
-2058 DSRSSLVLD
+2058 
-2067 SDYMSAIKRGDMA
+2067 
-2080 EVQRMVDEAA
+2080 
-2090 KAAGYAVKAYH
+2090 
-2101 GTPDFGFTVFD
+2101 
-2112 PSKSDDNTT
+2112 
-2121 LFFTESIDVAKTY
+2121 
-2134 AGRDVGGTKDI
+2134 
-2145 KDAKSF
+2145 
-2151 EYERGRKYTEEELK
+2151 
-2165 AAHDYVQKHYHVYGN
+2165 
-2180 TKINVEKQTVTHAG
+2180 
-2194 TRYSAKQIMDMA
+2194 
-2206 DRIAKKGIYGVYLNT
+2206 
-2221 DGFLVVDA
+2221 
-2229 NGERW
+2229 
-2234 SAIDAPEDFYE
+2234 
-2245 VTNNNLWGE
+2245 
-2254 KVPFVGTR
+2254 
-2262 DYARYAK
+2262 
-2269 LKGYRGITFKNVH
+2269 
-2282 DIGSRNTPVEHR
+2282 
-2294 IVKDGTALSTIH
+2294 
-2306 VLFDSNQVKS
+2306 
-2316 ADPVTYD
+2316 YD

-2332 ERFNTD
+2332 QRFNTAND
-2338 NEDIRYSLSDEQ
+2338 DIRYSLSDEQ
-2350 RMKRQAENIAFLKKQ
+2350 RKKRQAENIAFLKKQ

-2377 ALDKVWTEL
+2377 ALDKVWAEL

-2409 MSMHKMNA
+2409 MSMHKMDA

-2431 LTNVYQIDDH
+2431 LTNVYQVDDR

-2503 PGILNRSLKNPVE
+2503 PGILDRSKKKPVE
-2516 QIHAIVKEMRKLDPV
+2516 QIHEIVKEMRKLDPV

-2552 AKMDRYSRKTFR
+2552 AKMDRYSRETFR

-2627 AAARDAKEYERLLDR
+2627 AAARDAVQYREIINNLQNRMDELGAKNDR
-2642 YMNRVQRLE
+2642 R
-2651 DRERVRTLATY
+2651 DY
-2662 SDDIR
+2662 SDALR
-2667 RDARAIR
+2667 RDARVIR
-2674 SAAVSPNQKKF
+2674 SAAVSPNQKRYI
-2685 VPEDYRSA
+2685 PEEHRKTIERIAD
-2693 VQFVANWLEA
+2693 FLDK
-2703 VSRDGKKLGEPSDSW
+2703 VSRYNGTYRMDMADMAVYKDIQSLAP
-2718 AAFPYVRSAFQ
+2718 
-2729 NLTQLYGEDFGA
+2729 LYGEDFADTAAYLVNEIDWTAGA
-2741 ISSTLLNQMESFV
+2741 DMAEDRV
-2754 SDLSKLPQLSG
+2754 
-2765 SGVSSTAPAL
+2765 APMVAL
-2775 TNQVAEYS
+2775 RVA
-2783 GGLSDLGKATVFMQ
+2783 Q
-2797 DAYKLGRLLRK
+2797 NAYKLGRLLRTSI
-2808 AIIDQ
+2808 ARQ
-2813 NRMVLDGK
+2813 NRMELDGK
-2821 IRGANY
+2821 NRNANY
-2827 IAGELVDDL
+2827 ISGELIDSL

-2855 RIRSS
+2855 KIRSS
-2860 SDSGKILERMEKS
+2860 SDSGKFPERLEKRT
-2873 SRKTRRWISLNTMDG
+2873 RKTRRWISLNTMDG
-2888 YSFLRRMGKVGDAL
+2888 YSFLRRMGKVGESL
-2902 YDTLRAA
+2902 YDTLREA

-2953 VTLSSGKKYTMTAAQ
+2953 VTLSNGEKYTMTAAQ

-3036 CTEWGNEATLVRYGF
+3036 CTEWGNEATLERYGF
-3051 HRFNA
+3051 YRFNT

-3121 YAAYLNAEDIVNRLM
+3121 YAAYLNAEDIVNRLL

-3150 TGSVKYMTDMMT
+3150 TGAVKYMTDMMT
-3162 ELKQGNRGGSEDS
+3162 ELKQGNRGGEEDA

-3199 LKQPLSIIRAAAVL
+3199 LKQPISIVRAAAVM

-3231 AAHEEMM
+3231 AAHEEML

-3255 ISRDIN
+3255 VSRDIN

-3269 DLSKKVRNVSE
+3269 DLSKKVRNASE
-3280 FGMALAGYMDET
+3280 FGMALAGYMDEW

-3298 IACREEVKDKKPDL
+3298 IACREEVRDKKPDL

-3347 RSKNPLARNVFAFT
+3347 RSKSPLARNVFAFT

-3386 RQKQAAAQMARTA
+3386 RRKQAAAQMARTA

-3426 GEIAKEFGVKFGK
+3426 GELVKEFGVKFGN
-3439 QMLSNAY
+3439 QMMSNAY
-3446 NAVPYVGQAVDIIL
+3446 NVVPYIGQLVDIVM
-3460 DAWKGYDFTDM
+3460 DAWKGYEFTDM

-3476 VEVIDSAKSVMDT
+3476 VDVIDSAKSVMDT
-3489 LRNPENKSETFVKA
+3489 LRNPENKSETIVKA
-3503 GRDLVESMATFFGIP
+3503 GRDFVESVATFFGIP

-3541 AEYEMQKWFY
+3541 AEYEMQKIFY

-3636 RDLTAPDGLEKELTR
+3636 RDLSAPDGLEKELTR

-3674 EAKELSVKD
+3674 ESKELSVKD